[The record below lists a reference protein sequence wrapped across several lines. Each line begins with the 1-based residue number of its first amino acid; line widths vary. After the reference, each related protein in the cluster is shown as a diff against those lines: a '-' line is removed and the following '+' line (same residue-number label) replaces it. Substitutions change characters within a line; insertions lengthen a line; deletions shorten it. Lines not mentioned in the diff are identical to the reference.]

1 MLILFPALH
10 TYAKYSFVLY
20 TLYIIRDFLVF
31 LKKNAYVN
39 MEFVFFKKM
48 FPAFYELL
56 YPTNLEQRRL
66 LLTKWT
72 V

>member
-1 MLILFPALH
+1 MLILLPALH

-20 TLYIIRDFLVF
+20 PLYTIRDFLVF
-31 LKKNAYVN
+31 FLRNAYVN
-39 MEFVFFKKM
+39 MEFIYFLKM
-48 FPAFYELL
+48 FLVFYELL
-56 YPTNLEQRRL
+56 YPTNLEQRI